1 VGEDVGDAV
10 GDGIPRPWER
20 KPRSDWSERWYRW
33 RSDRRIGAALL
44 ACVAVAAL
52 AAWLRSGSSS
62 ASSARLSPAPTST
75 LVATSP
81 PAVSRT
87 TTKSAAVI
95 VVDVVGAV
103 RRSGIVRL
111 RAGARVVDAITAAG
125 GAIAGADLTR
135 LNLAAVVGD
144 GARVAVPRLG
154 APAPGI
160 DPAAVVGSAPVE
172 GDTVP
177 GAPSADAPVNLNT
190 ASAAQLDSL
199 PGVGPA
205 TATAIINDRA
215 EHGPFRSVDDL
226 GRVRGIG
233 DAKLDQL
240 RKLVTV

>member
-1 VGEDVGDAV
+1 VGDVV
-10 GDGIPRPWER
+10 GDEVPRPWEV

-62 ASSARLSPAPTST
+62 SSSARPPPAPTST
-75 LVATSP
+75 AAATSP
-81 PAVSRT
+81 SAVSST
-87 TTKSAAVI
+87 TTKSATVI
-95 VVDVVGAV
+95 IVDVVGAV

-111 RAGARVVDAITAAG
+111 RAGARVVDAISAAG
-125 GAIAGADLTR
+125 GAVAGADLTR
-135 LNLAAVVGD
+135 LNLAAVVAD

-160 DPAAVVGSAPVE
+160 DPAAVVGSAPAE
-172 GDTVP
+172 GDTAP
-177 GAPSADAPVNLNT
+177 GTPSADAPVNLNT

-205 TATAIINDRA
+205 TAAAIISDRA
-215 EHGPFRSVDDL
+215 AHGPFRSVDDL